1 MSQQA
6 MTGTSANVK
15 RSAAMFEKAQALL
28 PGGVNSPV
36 RGFKSVGGTPRF
48 IESASGSQVRDVDG
62 NTYIDYVCSWGPL
75 VAGHA
80 HPAVVEAIQQAALK
94 GTSYGA
100 PTGVENELAEIVI
113 DRMPSIERVRF
124 VSSGTEAAM
133 SAMRLARAATG
144 REMIVKFDGCYHG
157 HADSMLV
164 SAGSGVLTLGQPDSP
179 GVPAAVAAA
188 TLSIPFNSV
197 AAIDEAFAEHGADIA
212 AVIVEPVAG
221 NMGVIEPESGY
232 LQHLR
237 DVTSKHGALLM
248 FDEVITGFR
257 VAPGGAQERYG
268 VIPDLTVLGKIV
280 GGGLPVGAYGGRKDL
295 MDLIA
300 PVGPVYQAGTLSGNP
315 LAMAAGL
322 ATLNLLEPGI
332 YDELEAKAARL
343 ADGLLA
349 AARNAGIAATGNRVA
364 SMMTLFFTG
373 KTVRDYESAKTSDT
387 ALYGRYFTAMLDR
400 GVYFA
405 PSQFECGF
413 VSLAQSQDD
422 IDATLA
428 TAEIVFG
435 ELAGS

>member
-1 MSQQA
+1 
-6 MTGTSANVK
+6 MTRTSEQVS
-15 RSAAMFEKAQALL
+15 RSAELFEEAQNLM

-36 RGFKSVGGTPRF
+36 RGFRSVGGTPRF
-48 IESASGSQVRDVDG
+48 IQSASGSKVTDVDG

-80 HPAVVEAIQQAALK
+80 HPKVVEAIQQTALK

-100 PTGVENELAEIVI
+100 PTPLENDLAELVI
-113 DRMPSIERVRF
+113 SRMPSIERVRF

-133 SAMRLARAATG
+133 SAIRLARAATG
-144 REMIVKFDGCYHG
+144 RDLIVKFDGCYHG

-179 GVPAAVAAA
+179 GVPAALAQE
-188 TLSIPFNSV
+188 TLSIPFNSTV
-197 AAIDEAFAEHGADIA
+197 AIDEAFSAHGDSIA
-212 AVIVEPVAG
+212 AVVVEPVAG
-221 NMGVIEPESGY
+221 NMGVIEPDSGY

-237 DVTSKHGALLM
+237 DVTAKHGALLI

-268 VIPDLTVLGKIV
+268 ITPDLTILGKIV
-280 GGGLPVGAYGGRKDL
+280 GGGLPVGAYGGSKAL
-295 MDLIA
+295 MDQIA

-322 ATLNLLEPGI
+322 ATLQLLEPGV
-332 YDELEAKAARL
+332 YDDLDAKAAKL

-349 AARNAGIAATGNRVA
+349 AAQNAGIAATGNRVA

-373 KTVRDYESAKTSDT
+373 ETVRDYETAKTSDT
-387 ALYGRYFTAMLDR
+387 ALYGRYFSAMLDR

-413 VSLAQSQDD
+413 VSLAHTDND

-428 TAEIVFG
+428 TAESVFK
-435 ELAGS
+435 ELTG

>member
-15 RSAAMFEKAQALL
+15 RSTDLFEAAQRLM

-36 RGFKSVGGTPRF
+36 RGFRSVGGTPRF
-48 IESASGSQVRDVDG
+48 IESAGGSKVTDADG
-62 NTYIDYVCSWGPL
+62 NIYIDYVCSWGPL

-80 HPAVVEAIQQAALK
+80 HPAVVEAIHQAALR

-100 PTGVENELAEIVI
+100 PTSVENELAEIVI
-113 DRMPSIERVRF
+113 DRMPSIDRVRF

-133 SAMRLARAATG
+133 SALRLARAATG

-179 GVPAAVAAA
+179 GVPKAVAQA

-197 AAIDEAFAEHGADIA
+197 SAIDQAFAEHGADIA

-221 NMGVIEPESGY
+221 NMGVIEADPGY
-232 LQHLR
+232 LPHLR
-237 DVTSKHGALLM
+237 DITSKYGSLLI

-268 VIPDLTVLGKIV
+268 VMPDLTVLGKIV

-322 ATLNLLEPGI
+322 ATLKLLDRGV
-332 YDELEAKAARL
+332 YDDLEVKAARL

-364 SMMTLFFTG
+364 SMMTLFFTSE
-373 KTVRDYESAKTSDT
+373 TVRDYESAKTSDT

-413 VSLAQSQDD
+413 VSLAHSQDD